1 MIYHILLTWI
11 IVVSIVA
18 MFLVRCLWRMSP
30 VAQTGTHGEIS
41 LN

>member
-1 MIYHILLTWI
+1 MIYHSFACEL
-11 IVVSIVA
+11 VA
-18 MFLVRCLWRMSP
+18 MFLVGCLWRMSP